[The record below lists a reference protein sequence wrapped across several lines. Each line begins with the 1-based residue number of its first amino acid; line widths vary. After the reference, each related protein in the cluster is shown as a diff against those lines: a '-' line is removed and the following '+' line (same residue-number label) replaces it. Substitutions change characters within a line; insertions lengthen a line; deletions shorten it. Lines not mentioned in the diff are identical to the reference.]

1 MINALLYL
9 YEFNY
14 LWIENKIGYSKLFS
28 KKMKRLFLV
37 PLMASAVLIAACG
50 GGQQKE
56 ESTDTNEVATDQAPD
71 LNVPGLDTV
80 AISNEW
86 ALEGNDLMQYD
97 KKLLH
102 VKAGQPVKLTFK
114 NAGEMPKESM
124 GHNVVILQPG
134 TDLPAFGGE
143 AIKAV
148 DAEYI
153 PATFASSIIAHT
165 KLLGPGETDVI
176 EFTLEKGVYPYV
188 CSFPGHYGVMQGK
201 IVAE

>member
-1 MINALLYL
+1 
-9 YEFNY
+9 
-14 LWIENKIGYSKLFS
+14 
-28 KKMKRLFLV
+28 MKQFFLIPV
-37 PLMASAVLIAACG
+37 VAGAVLAAACG
-50 GGQQKE
+50 GNQTSEK
-56 ESTDTNEVATDQAPD
+56 STETTETTTEQQAPAV
-71 LNVPGLDTV
+71 NIPGLEDV
-80 AISNEW
+80 AVSNEIS
-86 ALEGNDLMQYD
+86 LEGNDLMQYNNT
-97 KKLLH
+97 LFR
-102 VKAGQPVKLTFK
+102 VKAGETVKLHFK

-153 PATFASSIIAHT
+153 PATFASSIVAHT
-165 KLLGPGETDVI
+165 KLLGPGETDDI
-176 EFTLEKGVYPYV
+176 EFTLDGPGVYPFV